1 MVWGWYERSQ
11 FGDFFPNG
19 DYVGWEEGLKQY
31 FDEQMSA
38 EQRAALNDWH
48 VAYIGEVARK
58 FREDRGLLEPR
69 ERPLEFRMEESRKS
83 LGSLL
88 HLTNGVRAVDAT
100 LHAIIEK
107 LEPGVHQFWPL
118 RITTPKGKDYPV
130 PYYGIIVRRYIDS
143 FVPEQSAV
151 HQVSEGSTAYF
162 ANNPTKKGYGSLTVL
177 KRVSVGAHLWH
188 ERRLLNPSLFF
199 SDELQAAMTQWGLR
213 VPTHHRLNAI

>member
-1 MVWGWYERSQ
+1 MNMVWGWYERSQ

-38 EQRAALNDWH
+38 ELRAALNDWH

-58 FREDRGLLEPR
+58 FREDRGLLEPH

-107 LEPGVHQFWPL
+107 LEPGVPVLVATDHHAEGQGLPCSVLRHHRPPL
-118 RITTPKGKDYPV
+118 HRQLRAGTKRRPSGV
-130 PYYGIIVRRYIDS
+130 GGIDGV
-143 FVPEQSAV
+143 FCKQS
-151 HQVSEGSTAYF
+151 
-162 ANNPTKKGYGSLTVL
+162 
-177 KRVSVGAHLWH
+177 H
-188 ERRLLNPSLFF
+188 ERGLWQSDGLEECQRRRPSL
-199 SDELQAAMTQWGLR
+199 A
-213 VPTHHRLNAI
+213 